1 MTEIRLSTGGDIVA
15 AVPHLLGFHPAA
27 SLVLIAATRRGSRHR
42 LGMVQRLD
50 VPLPH
55 GVDVTDVAGD
65 LIRALARDN
74 NATSALL
81 VIIDA
86 IGPAGHRPLV
96 EAISESASNAGI
108 DLGHALWAAGTNHGC
123 EWRCYA
129 DRDCHGVVS
138 DPDSSVLAATTVS
151 IGRVTFTNRE
161 DVAAQLAPVDPDAV
175 LRRAHALQTVPV
187 TSSAEK
193 YGLVLL
199 AVANACHGK
208 LPSRDE
214 QFVMLADAVADPL
227 VRDAALGTA
236 LDVSPADMR
245 AVRELWAALVRGTPP
260 SHRAA
265 PAVLLAFAA
274 WQDGN
279 GVLASE
285 ALDNALV
292 AQPGNPLAKVF
303 LAALRA
309 AIPPTLIATMA
320 RSAVDEA
327 IAELTALSE
336 GT

>member
-1 MTEIRLSTGGDIVA
+1 VTEIRLSTGGDIVA
-15 AVPHLLGFHPAA
+15 ALPHLLGFHPAA
-27 SLVLIAATRRGSRHR
+27 SLVLIAGTRRGSRYR

-50 VPLPH
+50 VPLPR

-65 LIRALARDN
+65 LMRNLIRDN
-74 NATSALL
+74 ADNALL

-96 EAISESASNAGI
+96 EAISESASNGGV
-108 DLGHALWAAGTNHGC
+108 DLAHALWAAGTNHGC

-129 DRDCHGVVS
+129 DLDCHGVVP
-138 DPDSSVLAATTVS
+138 DPDSSVLAATAVS

-161 DVAAQLAPVDPDAV
+161 DVIAQLAPVDPDAV
-175 LRRAHALQTVPV
+175 LRRAHALQTAPV

-193 YGLVLL
+193 YGVVLL

-303 LAALRA
+303 LTALRT
-309 AIPPTLIATMA
+309 AIPPTVIATMA